1 MNEDIQDHLEYILE
15 KERKTIKKFG
25 IDNLGHSKGNF
36 SDFDDEKPLHITPTI
51 NKSGLDNPTKKI
63 IKSIA
68 KDPNKPAKRSD
79 KWFPNTRIQ
88 D

>member
-1 MNEDIQDHLEYILE
+1 MTEDNHLEYILE
-15 KERKTIKKFG
+15 KQRKTIKKFG

-36 SDFDDEKPLHITPTI
+36 SDFDEPIQ
-51 NKSGLDNPTKKI
+51 KSKSPIQTTNISPTKKT
-63 IKSIA
+63 KSIR

-79 KWFPNTRIQ
+79 KWFPNARV